1 MIGRAQEGEG
11 GGCWEQHFFY
21 FLRSLRHYYVKK
33 DTVDVETQNLIKITI
48 CTLCS
53 VVVYSTLFVHL
64 GLLIAFENDRFLFL
78 SSIVFKNDRF
88 VFRKNDRF

>member
-1 MIGRAQEGEG
+1 MIGRAQEKG
-11 GGCWEQHFFY
+11 GGVESNIFFD
-21 FLRSLRHYYVKK
+21 FLSSLRHYYVKK

-64 GLLIAFENDRFLFL
+64 GLLIVFEYDR
-78 SSIVFKNDRF
+78 
-88 VFRKNDRF
+88 